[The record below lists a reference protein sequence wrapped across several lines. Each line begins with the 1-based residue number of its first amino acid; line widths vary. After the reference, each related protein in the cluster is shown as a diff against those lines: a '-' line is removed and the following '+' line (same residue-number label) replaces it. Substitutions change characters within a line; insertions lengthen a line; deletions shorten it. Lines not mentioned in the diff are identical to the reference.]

1 MSDALPISRSS
12 AVTHGIQVD
21 VAARFVP
28 EQSTPERG
36 EWFFAYQITIS
47 NLSDRTVQ
55 LVSREWRITDATGQT
70 QRVHGPG
77 VVGEQPV
84 LEPGDSFEYTSG
96 TPLSTPS
103 GIMVGDYGMET
114 AEGQRFT
121 VAIPAFSLDSEF
133 DRHSVN

>member
-55 LVSREWRITDATGQT
+55 LVSREWRITDATGQVEVV
-70 QRVHGPG
+70 RGAG
-77 VVGEQPV
+77 VVGHQPWMRPSEGFQYV
-84 LEPGDSFEYTSG
+84 SG
-96 TPLSTPS
+96 CPLK
-103 GIMVGDYGMET
+103 T
-114 AEGQRFT
+114 AIGTMRGKYQMQHEDG
-121 VAIPAFSLDSEF
+121 SEF
-133 DRHSVN
+133 EVDIAEFTLADPMSLN